1 MPWGRGKTAYFK
13 CRQQRRIV
21 KKNGVIKYKKCGRK
35 FASLQALVNHGERD
49 SHGYGR
55 RGR

>member
-1 MPWGRGKTAYFK
+1 MPWGRGKTQYFK
-13 CRQQRRIV
+13 CKLKRRTVTRKGVV
-21 KKNGVIKYKKCGRK
+21 KHKTCNRK
-35 FASLQALVNHGERD
+35 FATLQALQNHGERD